1 MTFFNKKEEV
11 IEIQLTQYGKYL
23 LSKGKWRPKF
33 YTFSDDDIIYDPEF
47 LQLSEKRKES
57 NERIQ
62 NTTPNLRA
70 VYDHS
75 SAETRVMRLNG
86 HIIEDDTSGRAMLKS
101 KIGEIPYDEI
111 YGKDFINDLSM
122 LPDNRNLIR
131 NYIGTSELGN
141 QSPPSWSVISLN
153 EEIFRPNIQLSSS
166 SPNVGLKVP
175 QIEMNIDVNIY
186 ARKMGEENR
195 VSDAFFNMQSGV
207 EDRVYFKDNY
217 EIQIE
222 DRAIILKIEE
232 ENVKLEKENFDIE
245 FYLVED
251 EREVVTSGD
260 ETRKEETLIKLF
272 CTKNDFETVDQVD
285 LIDTYLEI
293 IYDDDIP
300 PGELIRDNGTNAER
314 QGGMYLPRTGIPRG
328 DINLDNE
335 EVSGETRDKTVLGA
349 KPFGTSTT
357 ILLREEEE
365 DTFDD
370 DDGDGGVC
378 D

>member
-1 MTFFNKKEEV
+1 VTFFNKKEEV